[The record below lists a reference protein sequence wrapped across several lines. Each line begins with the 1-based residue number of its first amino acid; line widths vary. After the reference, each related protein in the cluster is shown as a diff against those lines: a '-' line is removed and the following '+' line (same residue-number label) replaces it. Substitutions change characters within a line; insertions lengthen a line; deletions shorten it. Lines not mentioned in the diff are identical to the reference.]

1 KYFSLCRHLSRR
13 FQILPLSLII
23 RDIKREGQNPVAGG
37 GFADIWRGI
46 LNEKPV
52 CLKVLRLT
60 LERDE
65 KARDEIR
72 QQFCHEALVWRQLH
86 HPNILPLL
94 GVNIDVFHP
103 SFCLISPW
111 MSNGDII
118 TFLKQNPQHNLPWVL
133 REIAAGL
140 HYLHSR
146 DPPVIHGD
154 IRGVRAPRLRL
165 GIC

>member
-1 KYFSLCRHLSRR
+1 METTSTIITTATVDSGSTEKNTSIQDLLRRALLELDAHKQNRSLRFQWLHPQAAQQLVDHLQSILDSGQNNLKDHKKYFGLCRHLSRR

-37 GFADIWRGI
+37 GFADIWRGT

-72 QQFCHEALVWRQLH
+72 QQFCHEALVWR
-86 HPNILPLL
+86 
-94 GVNIDVFHP
+94 
-103 SFCLISPW
+103 
-111 MSNGDII
+111 
-118 TFLKQNPQHNLPWVL
+118 
-133 REIAAGL
+133 
-140 HYLHSR
+140 
-146 DPPVIHGD
+146 
-154 IRGVRAPRLRL
+154 
-165 GIC
+165 